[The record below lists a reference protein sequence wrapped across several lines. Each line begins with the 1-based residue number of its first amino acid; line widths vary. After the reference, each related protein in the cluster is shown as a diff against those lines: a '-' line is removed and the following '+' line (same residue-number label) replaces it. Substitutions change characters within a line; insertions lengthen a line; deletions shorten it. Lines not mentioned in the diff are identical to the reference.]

1 MKLEEKPFVRWF
13 DKLIGGIMQNTIWRA
28 RKRNFLGLPWTFT
41 VYGFSEDRLF
51 IKTGI
56 LSTREDEVRLYRIT
70 DISLYRGLWQ
80 RIMGMGTIRVYSA
93 DQSLGDFEIKNIRN
107 CEDVKEQLSALV
119 EKERQQKRVTS
130 REFLGDPDDDGEDI
144 LS

>member
-1 MKLEEKPFVRWF
+1 
-13 DKLIGGIMQNTIWRA
+13 MQNTIWRE

-70 DISLYRGLWQ
+70 DISLYRGPWQ
-80 RIMGMGTIRVYSA
+80 RIMGMGTIKVYSA
-93 DQSLGDFEIKNIRN
+93 DQSLGDFEIKNIRD
-107 CEDVKEQLSALV
+107 CENVKEQLSNLV
-119 EKERQQKRVTS
+119 EKERQNKRVTS

-144 LS
+144 LD

>member
-1 MKLEEKPFVRWF
+1 
-13 DKLIGGIMQNTIWRA
+13 MQNTIWRA

-130 REFLGDPDDDGEDI
+130 REFLGDADDDGEDI

>member
-1 MKLEEKPFVRWF
+1 
-13 DKLIGGIMQNTIWRA
+13 MQNTIWRE

-51 IKTGI
+51 IKSGI

-70 DISLYRGLWQ
+70 DVSLYRSLWQ
-80 RIMGMGTIRVYSA
+80 RIIGLGTIRVYSA
-93 DQSLGDFEIKNIRN
+93 DQSLRDFEIKNIRD
-107 CEDVKEQLSALV
+107 CESVKEQLSQLV
-119 EKERQQKRVTS
+119 EKERQAKRVTS
-130 REFLGDPDDDGEDI
+130 REFLMDEEDAEGDGDDI

>member
-1 MKLEEKPFVRWF
+1 
-13 DKLIGGIMQNTIWRA
+13 
-28 RKRNFLGLPWTFT
+28 
-41 VYGFSEDRLF
+41 
-51 IKTGI
+51 
-56 LSTREDEVRLYRIT
+56 
-70 DISLYRGLWQ
+70 
-80 RIMGMGTIRVYSA
+80 MGTIRVYSA

-119 EKERQQKRVTS
+119 EKEHQQKRVTS

>member
-1 MKLEEKPFVRWF
+1 
-13 DKLIGGIMQNTIWRA
+13 MQNTIWRA

-70 DISLYRGLWQ
+70 DLSLVRSLWQ
-80 RIMGMGTIRVYSA
+80 RIMGMGTIREYSA
-93 DQSLGDFEIKNIRN
+93 DQSLRDFEIKNIRD
-107 CEDVKEQLSALV
+107 CESVKEQLSQLV
-119 EKERQQKRVTS
+119 EKERQAKRVTS
-130 REFLGDPDDDGEDI
+130 REFLMDEEDAEGDGDDI